1 MSDEVEAAA
10 IARGRRLRPVKSLVR
25 AIDLLDTLAAH
36 PQGLGVSELAAS
48 AGFSK
53 TATYNLVTT
62 LETRGLI
69 RRDGDNRYQLGWRI
83 LELGEV
89 VHRHSSLGEVARP
102 HLERLAEEVGETALL
117 AILDGDTLFCL
128 ELVES
133 RRSVPSILAPGR
145 RTPLQA
151 NAAGVL
157 LLAYASPR
165 RRRRYLQELPDG
177 QPEDDVIARFD
188 AIRRE
193 GGAVSLQDPD
203 AETASLARVVVDAS
217 GDVVA
222 AVALTGPRGR
232 LTEQRTRALLPAVE
246 RTAMAVSASLRA
258 R

>member
-1 MSDEVEAAA
+1 MDDVEAAA

-36 PQGLGVSELAAS
+36 PRGLGVSELAAS

-89 VHRHSSLGEVARP
+89 VHRHSRLGEVAQP

-145 RTPLQA
+145 RTPLHA
-151 NAAGVL
+151 NASGIL

-177 QPEDDVIARFD
+177 QPEDDIVARFE
-188 AIRRE
+188 AIRRD

-203 AETASLARVVVDAS
+203 AETASLARIVVDPT
-217 GDVVA
+217 GDVIA
-222 AVALTGPRGR
+222 AVSLTGPRGR
-232 LTEQRTRALLPAVE
+232 LTEARIATLVPALA
-246 RTAMAVSASLRA
+246 RTAGGITAALRS